1 MSCYCWSGT
10 ATKVCIVQPA
20 KSVLTLARAP
30 IGCVLPALLCGFIC
44 RHRSTGAPEQSQTTR
59 FKTIPTPDAPHH
71 HQERAAATHSDSG
84 NTQQQHE
91 DAKAAKMSEC
101 IVSMQLSEPRRL
113 RRKPPRTARR
123 PARLYFALVGAL
135 KAACRGA
142 SLFPEA
148 APSRRDISPLR
159 VQSS

>member
-1 MSCYCWSGT
+1 VSCYCWSGT
-10 ATKVCIVQPA
+10 ATKGCIVQPA

-91 DAKAAKMSEC
+91 DAKAAKSERVYC
-101 IVSMQLSEPRRL
+101 FNAIERASTFAAGTAADGSPAGSSLLRPRRGIEGCL
-113 RRKPPRTARR
+113 
-123 PARLYFALVGAL
+123 
-135 KAACRGA
+135 
-142 SLFPEA
+142 
-148 APSRRDISPLR
+148 SRRELVP
-159 VQSS
+159 